1 MKTSFQEQNMK
12 SHANRKLPFGMAAL
26 LLLAF
31 GILGSQTAQADSI
44 VNVSV
49 DTSSIAS
56 TPGAEIFFVL
66 TDGNGTGDAN
76 NTATLSNFSL
86 GLGTPGALD
95 VLNSTGGVT
104 GSLST
109 GISLVDSAF
118 LNVFGQL
125 FTPGN
130 ALSFTL
136 DLTTN
141 ADGAI
146 PDQFSM
152 ILVDSN
158 GNPLPNNDP
167 NGFGDLLVVNLD
179 SANPVVTNYAPSVV
193 TLGSSTPPPPPPPVT
208 TPEPSSILLLGSAI
222 LSLVGLRSR
231 KATPVDSLSEK

>member
-1 MKTSFQEQNMK
+1 MKTGFQEQNMK
-12 SHANRKLPFGMAAL
+12 TNRKLLFGSAILFAL
-26 LLLAF
+26 VLATF
-31 GILGSQTAQADSI
+31 GSQAARADSI

-56 TPGAEIFFVL
+56 IPGAEIFFIL

-86 GLGTPGALD
+86 GLGTPGAID
-95 VLNSTGGVT
+95 ALNSTGGVT

-109 GISLVDSAF
+109 GVSLVDSAF
-118 LNVFGQL
+118 LNVLGQL

-130 ALSFTL
+130 TLSYAL

-141 ADGAI
+141 VDGTI

-158 GNPLPNNDP
+158 GNPLPTNDP
-167 NGFGDLLVVNLD
+167 NGFGDLLVVNLG
-179 SANPVVTNYAPSVV
+179 SANPVVTNYAPSLV
-193 TLGSSTPPPPPPPVT
+193 TLGSSTPPPPPVT

-222 LSLVGLRSR
+222 LSLVGIRGR
-231 KATPVDSLSEK
+231 KSVLAGSSAEK

>member
-12 SHANRKLPFGMAAL
+12 SHTNRKLLFGTAVL
-26 LLLAF
+26 LLLTF
-31 GILGSQTAQADSI
+31 GFLGSQTARADAVVS
-44 VNVSV
+44 VSV

-95 VLNSTGGVT
+95 ALNSTGGVT

-141 ADGAI
+141 VDGAI

-158 GNPLPNNDP
+158 GNPLPTNDP

-179 SANPVVTNYAPSVV
+179 SANPVVTNYAPSLV
-193 TLGSSTPPPPPPPVT
+193 TLGSSTPPPPPVT

-222 LSLVGLRSR
+222 LSLVGVRRR
-231 KATPVDSLSEK
+231 KAAPADALSEK

>member
-1 MKTSFQEQNMK
+1 MKTGFQEQNMK
-12 SHANRKLPFGMAAL
+12 SHTNRKLLFGWAV
-26 LLLAF
+26 LLALTLGTF
-31 GILGSQTAQADSI
+31 GTQTVRADAI

-56 TPGAEIFFVL
+56 TPGAEIFFVF

-76 NTATLSNFSL
+76 NTATLTNFSL

-95 VLNSTGGVT
+95 ALNSTGGVT
-104 GSLST
+104 GSLAT
-109 GISLVDSAF
+109 GLSLVDSAF

-130 ALSFTL
+130 TLSFTL

-141 ADGAI
+141 VDGAV

-152 ILVDSN
+152 IVVDSN
-158 GNPLPNNDP
+158 GNALPSNDP

-179 SANPVVTNYAPSVV
+179 SANPVVTNYAPSLV
-193 TLGSSTPPPPPPPVT
+193 TLGSTTTPPPPPVT
-208 TPEPSSILLLGSAI
+208 TPEPSSILLLGAAI
-222 LSLVGLRSR
+222 LTFVALRGR
-231 KATPVDSLSEK
+231 LGFNARALDTR